1 MTDPQSTTGRPQG
14 VADQDV
20 VDVLVAGHR
29 EVEAI
34 FVELEGRQGAPEHR
48 RQLADV
54 VIAELVRHSV
64 AEEQYVYPAARRA
77 LPDGD
82 QLAEHEIA
90 EHAEAERTMKELE
103 SVDPSEARF
112 EPLLAHL
119 TKAIRHHV
127 QEEESDLFPRLR
139 AAMAR
144 EELVELAGKGAGRQ
158 ADGPDPAAP
167 GRAGP
172 PAGEPAA
179 RPRHRPGGPAPG
191 RPRRPPHLH
200 GGAARQAALTTRPA
214 LPPAGS
220 SPGRPGRRR
229 RL

>member
-1 MTDPQSTTGRPQG
+1 MTDPQSTTGHPQG

-20 VDVLVAGHR
+20 VDVLVADHR

-34 FVELEGRQGAPEHR
+34 FVELEGRQGTPEHR

-144 EELVELAGKGAGRQ
+144 EELVELAGKVQAAKRTAPTRPHPGAPDHPPANRLLAPGTGLVDRLRDALAGRPTSM
-158 ADGPDPAAP
+158 AELRD
-167 GRAGP
+167 
-172 PAGEPAA
+172 
-179 RPRHRPGGPAPG
+179 
-191 RPRRPPHLH
+191 
-200 GGAARQAALTTRPA
+200 RQL
-214 LPPAGS
+214 
-220 SPGRPGRRR
+220 
-229 RL
+229 